1 MLVLAALPALAA
13 RFRALALAAAT
24 LAAVEL
30 AVGLSPHRFWKGF
43 VGFYDFSVPFDP
55 RYHPLMHGDI
65 ELAVFGFA
73 AAAGLALA
81 GRRRLV
87 AVLVLLVGAG
97 WPATLAG
104 GGGQLLLGGLIL
116 AGALVLLTERAPRE
130 ALAAAALVVVAG
142 TAAASSPALAK
153 EQLLGWQHWDIRRP
167 STAGVSVAFAWN
179 ADYTGTRFP
188 KRATKVFTVAA
199 PPDSRYW
206 RATTLDIFSGDRWL
220 EGALPWIPGRSRVD
234 FAADELAPA
243 GARDQRAWVRQEVT
257 IAALGDSHLLAA
269 SEPVAFDAGRN
280 VQIQYAG
287 GGNALVAGRLPR
299 GSRYTAWS
307 YAADPAPDAL
317 ARSPARYPAAVFSQG
332 YLDFQG
338 GVRFPSF
345 GAAGR
350 AAIVRAEAGQYA
362 PLYARAKRVA
372 AGARSPYA
380 AALQLEEWF
389 RSGGGFRYDEQPP
402 RAAGV
407 PPLVGFVLDT
417 RRGYCQHYAGAMAL
431 MLRML
436 GVPARVA
443 VGFRTGVYDDKTG
456 VWTVTDRDAHAW
468 VEAWFAGYGWLPFDP
483 TPGRGRLEASYSAAS
498 AGFDAAAILRAIASG
513 VGGQSAFERKLDRQS
528 ADGADAGLSTRGSG
542 ADLPGNGGH
551 VGPSTPG
558 RDGLLRLVGLVLA
571 VLFAAIVV
579 AKAVVRRWRYVGR
592 GAREIATACRQ
603 ELADVLRD
611 QGVEVGPSTTPAELG
626 ALVEEWAGV
635 SGEAFA
641 AALERARFGP
651 AAQAHDAAG
660 RARAELRAL
669 RRALRR
675 ELPLVTRARGLLSLR
690 SLGFS

>member
-1 MLVLAALPALAA
+1 MARTALLYAVAAVLIGVTWARLEQPARGRELALMLVLAALPAFAA

-24 LAAVEL
+24 LAALEL

-43 VGFYDFSVPFDP
+43 VGFYDFRVPFDP

-104 GGGQLLLGGLIL
+104 GSGQLLLGGLIL
-116 AGALVLLTERAPRE
+116 AGALLLLTERAPRE
-130 ALAAAALVVVAG
+130 ALTAAALVVVAG

-153 EQLLGWQHWDIRRP
+153 QQLLGWQHWDIRRP

-220 EGALPWIPGRSRVD
+220 EGPLPWIPGRSRVD
-234 FAADELAPA
+234 FAADDLAPA

-287 GGNALVAGRLPR
+287 SGNALVAGRLSR

-317 ARSPARYPAAVFSQG
+317 ARSPARYPAAVVSQG

-345 GAAGR
+345 GAVGR
-350 AAIVRAEAGQYA
+350 AAVVRAEAGQYA
-362 PLYARAKRVA
+362 PLYARAERVA

-402 RAAGV
+402 RVAGV

-483 TPGRGRLEASYSAAS
+483 TPGREGWRHPTALPRRGSTLRRSSGRLLLAS
-498 AGFDAAAILRAIASG
+498 AVRVRSSGSWTASPLTAPTWASPREVAAPTCR
-513 VGGQSAFERKLDRQS
+513 
-528 ADGADAGLSTRGSG
+528 
-542 ADLPGNGGH
+542 
-551 VGPSTPG
+551 
-558 RDGLLRLVGLVLA
+558 
-571 VLFAAIVV
+571 
-579 AKAVVRRWRYVGR
+579 
-592 GAREIATACRQ
+592 ATA
-603 ELADVLRD
+603 AM
-611 QGVEVGPSTTPAELG
+611 S
-626 ALVEEWAGV
+626 
-635 SGEAFA
+635 
-641 AALERARFGP
+641 
-651 AAQAHDAAG
+651 G
-660 RARAELRAL
+660 RARRVGTGCCAWSGWSSPACSRESSWRRPLCGAGATSGAAPARSQLRAG
-669 RRALRR
+669 RSSPTCCA
-675 ELPLVTRARGLLSLR
+675 TRASRSDRPRRRPSSALSSR
-690 SLGFS
+690 SGPV